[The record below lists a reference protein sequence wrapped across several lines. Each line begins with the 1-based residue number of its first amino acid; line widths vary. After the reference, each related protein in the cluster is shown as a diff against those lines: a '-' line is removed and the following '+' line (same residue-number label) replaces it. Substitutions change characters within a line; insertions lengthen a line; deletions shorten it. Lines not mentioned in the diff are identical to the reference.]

1 MTPVWAGT
9 VGAAGSFVRQG
20 SGEGRCVSREFQG
33 HSQSFDES
41 MQSMGSGRGREQT
54 GRLP

>member
-54 GRLP
+54 GRFP